1 MIMSKG
7 KFEEQLVD
15 PYLPNKIVPPEYIK
29 DVIKEANQDF
39 PTVDFNYELPH
50 KWRAEEYQDKYE
62 ELERQMIEILAW
74 RARWFG
80 SKKDK

>member
-1 MIMSKG
+1 MTKG

-15 PYLPNKIVPPEYIK
+15 PYLPDKIVPPEYIR
-29 DVIKEANQDF
+29 DVFEEANQDF
-39 PTVDFNYELPH
+39 PTVDFDYELPH
-50 KWRAEEYQDKYE
+50 KWRAEEYQGKYE

-80 SKKDK
+80 LKKEK